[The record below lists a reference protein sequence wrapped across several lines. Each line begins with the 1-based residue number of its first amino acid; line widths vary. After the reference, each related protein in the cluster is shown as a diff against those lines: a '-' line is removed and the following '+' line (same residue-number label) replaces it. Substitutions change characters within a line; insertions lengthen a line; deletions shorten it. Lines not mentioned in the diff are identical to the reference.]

1 MSILK
6 SFIPFIVYSLVD
18 DWFDWR
24 VGIAAGLASLI
35 AVALTTP
42 TRRLGVLGGAQLIF
56 LLVAGAF
63 AVVQPDSGIQND
75 LNAIGMA
82 WIAVASAVSILL
94 GRPFT
99 LDYSAPGEDPAIVAS
114 ELFQQINRT
123 IAWVWTAC
131 FAACAAVGFLTTAIG
146 QQSTGTI
153 VSVVLL
159 VGAIRFTGAY
169 PDRAVAAA
177 TGGDT
182 ADADLA
188 STL

>member
-6 SFIPFIVYSLVD
+6 SFIPFIVYSLVNN
-18 DWFDWR
+18 WFDWR
-24 VGIAAGLASLI
+24 IGIAVGLVSLI
-35 AVALTTP
+35 AVVLTTP
-42 TRRLGVLGGAQLIF
+42 SRRLGVLGGAQLIF

-63 AVVQPDSGIQND
+63 ALVQPDSGLQDD
-75 LNAIGMA
+75 LNSIGMA
-82 WIAVASAVSILL
+82 WIAVASAVTILL

-114 ELFQQINRT
+114 DLFQRINRT

-131 FAACAAVGFLTTAIG
+131 FAACASVGFVTTALDRP
-146 QQSTGTI
+146 STGTI

-159 VGAIRFTGAY
+159 IGAIKFTGSY

-177 TGGDT
+177 TGGKT
-182 ADADLA
+182 PDAELA
-188 STL
+188 TTR